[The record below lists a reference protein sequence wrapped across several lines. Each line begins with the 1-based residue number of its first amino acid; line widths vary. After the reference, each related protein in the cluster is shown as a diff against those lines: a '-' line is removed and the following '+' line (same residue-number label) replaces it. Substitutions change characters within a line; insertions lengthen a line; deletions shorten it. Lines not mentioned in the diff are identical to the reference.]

1 MAPKMLERRREI
13 RKAYDIILY
22 LTRRHI
28 KNALYMGIF
37 YLKLFFAVF

>member
-28 KNALYMGIF
+28 KTLSTWV
-37 YLKLFFAVF
+37 FFI